1 MVQKERVFNKKKALL
16 LVLICAAVLLA
27 LFFFRWHSGN
37 SNELQTPEGREKF
50 LASLGWEIDLS
61 SEVGKAV
68 IIPEKLEGV
77 MEEYNKMQLE
87 QGMDLSP
94 HCGEKCQQYTYL
106 LKNYPS
112 DNDNV
117 FLSIYILDGE
127 LIAGDIHTNSV
138 NGFMVGIMPTDNSTE
153 Q

>member
-1 MVQKERVFNKKKALL
+1 MIQKERVFNKKKALL
-16 LVLICAAVLLA
+16 LVFICAAVLLV
-27 LFFFRWHSGN
+27 LFFIRWHN
-37 SNELQTPEGREKF
+37 NKSNELSTPEGRGEF
-50 LASLGWEIDLS
+50 LASLGWDVDLN
-61 SEVGKAV
+61 SEEGKAV
-68 IIPEKLEGV
+68 IIPETLDGV

-117 FLSIYILDGE
+117 FISMYILDGE

-138 NGFMVGIMPTDNSTE
+138 NGFMVGIMPNENT